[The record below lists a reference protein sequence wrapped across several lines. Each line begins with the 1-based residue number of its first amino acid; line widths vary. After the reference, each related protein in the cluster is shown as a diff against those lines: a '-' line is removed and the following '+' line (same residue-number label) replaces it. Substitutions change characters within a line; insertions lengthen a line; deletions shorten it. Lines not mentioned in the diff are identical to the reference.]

1 MHRLI
6 TCKDKLYQVKRHF
19 KVSQLKPDF
28 DVNVMKQWTRTDLL
42 LKKDGVLYCCEL
54 IPDAEIR
61 KGGLLSPSA

>member
-6 TCKDKLYQVKRHF
+6 TFKDKLYQVKRHF
-19 KVSQLKPDF
+19 KVSELKPDF

-54 IPDAEIR
+54 IPDAEIIEQ
-61 KGGLLSPSA
+61 